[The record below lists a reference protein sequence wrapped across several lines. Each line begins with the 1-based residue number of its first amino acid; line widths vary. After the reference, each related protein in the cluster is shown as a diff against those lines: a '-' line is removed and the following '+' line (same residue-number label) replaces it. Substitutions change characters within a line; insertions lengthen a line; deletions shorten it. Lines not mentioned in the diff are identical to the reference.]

1 MTTGIIERSTAD
13 LLESIRGTRDALAV
27 SRVFGD
33 PVEVDGMTLIPVAR
47 VAGGA
52 GGGGGEGT
60 DAEQAGGGF
69 GMGFG
74 VGVQPVGVY
83 EVHDRKV
90 VWRPSVDANRVIKG
104 GQVLLGIATV
114 CATLVLLRRQ
124 RTVR

>member
-13 LLESIRGTRDALAV
+13 MLENIRGMRDTLAV

-33 PVEVDGMTLIPVAR
+33 PIEVDGTTVIPVAR
-47 VAGGA
+47 VTGGV

-60 DAEQAGGGF
+60 EAESAGGGF

-83 EVHDRKV
+83 EVRDAKV
-90 VWRPSVDANRVIKG
+90 VWRPAVDANRVMKG
-104 GQVLLGIATV
+104 GQVLLGIVTV
-114 CATLVLLRRQ
+114 CVTLVLLRRQ
-124 RTVR
+124 RDTG

>member
-1 MTTGIIERSTAD
+1 MATGIIERSTAEVLD
-13 LLESIRGTRDALAV
+13 SIRGTRDTLAV

-33 PVEVDGMTLIPVAR
+33 PVEVDGTVIIPVAR

-60 DAEQAGGGF
+60 EAEQSGGGF

-83 EVHDRKV
+83 EIHDAKA
-90 VWRPSVDANRVIKG
+90 VWRPSVDANRAIKG
-104 GQVLLGIATV
+104 TQVLLGIVSV
-114 CATLVLLRRQ
+114 CVTLVLLRRQ
-124 RTVR
+124 RGDG